1 MRARVS
7 FLKYSRSFSRG
18 QSARSVSDVSLLL
31 SRLGQLA
38 LNLTE
43 DLLLVTGKVNG
54 LDTANLLGSNGSSG
68 ELLDTSG
75 AGSVQGS
82 AEVSALLLD
91 GRALGLLQCG
101 AESSAGSTG
110 RHDGCVRMNKT
121 ERARESL
128 IF

>member
-1 MRARVS
+1 MS

-18 QSARSVSDVSLLL
+18 QSERSGNTVRYSSILHQ
-31 SRLGQLA
+31 LGV
-38 LNLTE
+38 NLTE

-54 LDTANLLGSNGSSG
+54 LDTANLLSSNGSSG

-91 GRALGLLQCG
+91 SGARGLLQCG
-101 AESSAGSTG
+101 AESSAGSAR
-110 RHDGCVRMNKT
+110 RHCDGCVD
-121 ERARESL
+121 E
-128 IF
+128 

>member
-1 MRARVS
+1 MS

-91 GRALGLLQCG
+91 SGALGLLQCG

-110 RHDGCVRMNKT
+110 RHDDGCVY
-121 ERARESL
+121 E
-128 IF
+128 